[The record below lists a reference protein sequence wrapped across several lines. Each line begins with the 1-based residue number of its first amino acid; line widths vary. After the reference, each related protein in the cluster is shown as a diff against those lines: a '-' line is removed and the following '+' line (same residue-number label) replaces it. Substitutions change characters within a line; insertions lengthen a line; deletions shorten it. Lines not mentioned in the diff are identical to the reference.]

1 MGSDISEITV
11 QEVSLVKGS
20 AGSVPDNALVVGADL
35 RCTSTAGLTRRQLL
49 GNAVVIGGGL
59 ALANLLPGCAQPA
72 LGANSVRVGFI
83 PSNGGGLRARVEME
97 RNCMRLA
104 LDDLNAAGGLQ
115 GRPVKLVE
123 VNEQSATERVVR
135 LLTQHTVDVIVG
147 TLADADRTSV
157 GRQLGRLGGL
167 LIDAAPQ
174 PAALCGGGLLATG
187 RLPSQQV
194 DPMVDWVVAN
204 VGRHVFVLG
213 SGDAWSRSAVD
224 SIRTALRRHG
234 QAPVAIRTVR
244 SNADLDTAVADAY
257 ELNPDVLWS
266 LLSGY
271 DALRFGMQLGRRGSR
286 ALVVASRWDEV
297 DAAANPGVLTG
308 ALTSQPWFA
317 NLDTAASRDYVAR
330 YRRRFGA
337 ASTLSASGQAIS
349 VAVKMY
355 AAAAVRAGRTAVTD
369 VLRAF
374 SNIEVEAPCGPVRLD
389 AATRV
394 AVGDMYIGR
403 VTAGGGIEVHDR
415 LGRPAPAAVRC
426 PG

>member
-1 MGSDISEITV
+1 M
-11 QEVSLVKGS
+11 VKER
-20 AGSVPDNALVVGADL
+20 AGAAPGNAPVLCAGPL
-35 RCTSTAGLTRRQLL
+35 CTSASGLTRRQLL
-49 GNAVVIGGGL
+49 GGAVVIGGGL
-59 ALANLLPGCAQPA
+59 ALGSFLPGCAQPA
-72 LGANSVRVGFI
+72 FGANSVRVGFL
-83 PSNGGGLRARVEME
+83 PSDGGGLRARVEME

-115 GRPVKLVE
+115 GRQLKMVE
-123 VNEQSATERVVR
+123 VEEQSATERVVR
-135 LLTQHTVDVIVG
+135 LLTQHSVDVIIG
-147 TLADADRTSV
+147 TLADADRPSAA
-157 GRQLGRLGGL
+157 RQIGRLGGL

-174 PAALCGGGLLATG
+174 PVALCEQGLIATG

-194 DPMVDWVVAN
+194 VPMVDWVVTN

-213 SGDAWSRSAVD
+213 SADAWSRSAAA

-234 QAPVAIRTVR
+234 ETPIAIRAVR
-244 SNADLDTAVADAY
+244 SNAELDAAVADAY

-286 ALVVASRWDEV
+286 ALVVASRWDDV
-297 DAAANPGVLTG
+297 DAAANPGLLTG
-308 ALTSQPWFA
+308 ALTSQAWFT

-337 ASTLSASGQAIS
+337 ASSLSASGQAIS
-349 VAVKMY
+349 VAVQMY
-355 AAAAVRAGRTAVTD
+355 AAAAGRAGRTAVGD

-374 SNIEVEAPCGPVRLD
+374 SNVEVEAPSGPVRLD
-389 AATRV
+389 PATRV

-403 VTAGGGIEVHDR
+403 VTAAGAIEVHDR
-415 LGRPAPAAVRC
+415 LGRPLPAGGRC